1 MGMSNMV
8 KKWEMIRIIHD
19 KLWAQWALRVQTVSV
34 FPDMDDC
41 NINNQNHEKSS
52 QAIEH
57 SSREKNSYIRTL
69 RIIFET
75 DPVILKRREKQ
86 IQYGKVTPEYQK
98 YISEIPKSKRS
109 KRHPRTPDKHRK
121 YSRRSWDKQIKIWRI
136 QLHQWDPNPTTESN
150 DLLDLDLE
158 STETAI
164 GKIDECRSSLDNRE
178 SSLKSTTRM
187 NDSCNSF
194 EVKIDEICDSI
205 QNLSLN

>member
-109 KRHPRTPDKHRK
+109 KRHPRTPNKHRK

-136 QLHQWDPNPTTESN
+136 QLHQWDPNPTTESDLH
-150 DLLDLDLE
+150 DLLDL
-158 STETAI
+158 
-164 GKIDECRSSLDNRE
+164 
-178 SSLKSTTRM
+178 
-187 NDSCNSF
+187 
-194 EVKIDEICDSI
+194 
-205 QNLSLN
+205 